1 MPYPGDA
8 GLKKFV
14 IDTSRNGQGPW
25 TPTTSYPDPQ
35 DWCNPPDRG
44 LGVWPTANTG
54 IALLDAYLWVKIP
67 GESDGECTRGRGP
80 GGTTV
85 DPEWGLIDPAA
96 GQWFPK
102 MALDLVHNANP
113 PLARRVLCCIGLAKV
128 YNKSILLTDFTIK
141 ESIMKKLPR
150 VIRVIFLLAFF
161 ITACGPVTPAPTQ
174 APASTIAPLP
184 TPLSDAQQYLSDAL
198 DIIQNNALNT
208 DKVNWP
214 KVRTI
219 AFMFE
224 NNAKTPADTYD
235 SIRFALQQLGDHH
248 SSFMTP
254 DAANQMNN
262 STIYNYPQPQ
272 GKLLENKIGYVA
284 VFEFNAQL
292 EDEANKYADKIQSI
306 IIELDMQSVC
316 GWIVD
321 LRDDLGGNMY
331 PMIAGLGALIGEGE
345 LGLFKDAKGNNST
358 WYYRNGQ
365 SWFGNV
371 PLAKVSHPEFLLD
384 PDETPVA
391 VLIGPQTASSGEA
404 TAISFRGRP
413 NTYFF
418 GKPSYGLTTG
428 NDSFTLSDGAIII
441 LTTVVELDRTGQEYG
456 GSIIPDVVTSNPES
470 EATDWLLTQPA
481 CKK

>member
-1 MPYPGDA
+1 
-8 GLKKFV
+8 
-14 IDTSRNGQGPW
+14 
-25 TPTTSYPDPQ
+25 
-35 DWCNPPDRG
+35 
-44 LGVWPTANTG
+44 
-54 IALLDAYLWVKIP
+54 
-67 GESDGECTRGRGP
+67 
-80 GGTTV
+80 
-85 DPEWGLIDPAA
+85 
-96 GQWFPK
+96 
-102 MALDLVHNANP
+102 
-113 PLARRVLCCIGLAKV
+113 
-128 YNKSILLTDFTIK
+128 
-141 ESIMKKLPR
+141 MKKLPR